1 MKRLCISVVV
11 LGMALA
17 LGCEQR
23 PLTHTSRGAI
33 EQLVLTGAVD
43 DALDKFEMRQ
53 LRRKKVFVDCQYVD
67 GTDAPYVKMA
77 TRVRVGE
84 LGAVLVES
92 ADEADY
98 VLQIARGALGTE
110 YKSSVVGLPAMPVP
124 NSPVAT
130 PEAPAWSSGK
140 LTGIAKL
147 FIAVYEQGKLVEAYH
162 YYDKCIWEEANV
174 MGKRY
179 SPQDEIR
186 EEWEEAEQKLNYD
199 KKGKGGSA
207 QE

>member
-1 MKRLCISVVV
+1 MKRLCILA
-11 LGMALA
+11 LGMTL
-17 LGCEQR
+17 LIGCEQR

-33 EQLVLTGAVD
+33 EQLVLSGAVD

-53 LRRKKVFVDCQYVD
+53 LRRQKVFVDTQFVD

-84 LGAVLVES
+84 LGAILVES

-110 YKSSVVGLPAMPVP
+110 YKSSVVGLPALPVP

-140 LTGIAKL
+140 LSGIAKL
-147 FIAVYEQGKLVEAYH
+147 FIAVYEKGKLVEAFH
-162 YYDKCIWEEANV
+162 YYDKCVWEESNV

-179 SPQDEIR
+179 SREDEVR
-186 EEWEEAEQKLNYD
+186 EEWDEAEQKLDTN
-199 KKGKGGSA
+199 KKGRDPSA